1 MIKVNLEKALNAK
14 RESKYVDFKTEFDI
28 NSSRD
33 WCEIV
38 KDIVA
43 MSNSGGG
50 VILIGAR
57 NDGTPSGWDPTP
69 VLVCDPAHITDKIA
83 KYTGEQFADF
93 DISEAEKNGQRLAA
107 FEVRG
112 IRVPMIFIEV
122 GTYAVGDTKQKTAFS
137 RGSIYFRHGAKSEPG
152 NSKDL
157 QDCIDREIGRMRKSW
172 LGDIRKIVSAPPNYQ
187 ISVLPQEVVR
197 AQDYGAT
204 PVRVVNDPS
213 APAYRRINPDAIY
226 PHRRKEIVMLVNEKL
241 GGEKKINDYDFTCVR
256 RVHEIDQSKPEFFY
270 KSKFGCQQYSNA
282 FVDWLLPLKIQNYR
296 LLLHC

>member
-28 NSSRD
+28 NSKRD

-43 MSNSGGG
+43 MANSGGG
-50 VILIGAR
+50 VIIIGAR
-57 NDGTPSGWDPTP
+57 NDSTATGWDPTAM
-69 VLVCDPAHITDKIA
+69 LSCDPAQITDKIA

-93 DISEAEKNGQRLAA
+93 DINEAEKNGQRLAA

-157 QDCIDREIGRMRKSW
+157 EECIHREIERIRKSW
-172 LGDIRKIVSAPPNYQ
+172 LGDIRKIVKAPPGSQ
-187 ISVLPQEVVR
+187 ISVFPPQVVES
-197 AQDYGAT
+197 QDRDTT
-204 PVRVVNDPS
+204 PIRIVDDPS
-213 APAYRRINPDAIY
+213 APAYRSMNPDDIH
-226 PHRRKEIVMLVNEKL
+226 PHRRKEVVTLVNEKL
-241 GGEKKINDYDFTCVR
+241 GGKKKINEGKVLKQPPKYER
-256 RVHEIDQSKPEFFY
+256 RVAWRIY
-270 KSKFGCQQYSNA
+270 RNA
-282 FVDWLLPLKIQNYR
+282 QDVKTQRVGL
-296 LLLHC
+296 